1 MNRRWLTALAVR
13 LLLAAL
19 VSAAGSLPAAA
30 GRIVVDSA
38 GRKVELPDRIDRVM
52 VAGPPA
58 KVVVYVLAPEKLIG
72 WDRKPREADLPYLA
86 PIVRNLPEIGRLT
99 GRGDTANVEIVIN
112 AKPDL
117 IVDFGSVTP
126 TYVSLADRVQSQTGI
141 PYVLVD
147 GRFANTAEGVRWLGN
162 ALGVEERAD
171 RLARRVEEILGEVD
185 RVVGSV
191 AVEQRPHVY
200 LARGPNGLETGN
212 RGSITTEIIER
223 AGGANVVDAGME
235 RSGLVNVSIERV
247 LAWNPG
253 TIISIDRNFIDGLP
267 AAPGWSL
274 TEAVRK
280 GRVYLSPS
288 LPYGWVDS
296 PPSLNR
302 LLGLQWLARLFFP
315 DRFNDD
321 IRAVTKEFY
330 AAFYQVDLGQPEI
343 DRLLDGKADGR

>member
-1 MNRRWLTALAVR
+1 
-13 LLLAAL
+13 
-19 VSAAGSLPAAA
+19 
-30 GRIVVDSA
+30 
-38 GRKVELPDRIDRVM
+38 

-99 GRGDTANVEIVIN
+99 GRGDTANVEFVIN

-126 TYVSLADRVQSQTGI
+126 TYASLADRVQSQTGI

-147 GRFANTAEGVRWLGN
+147 GRFADTAQGLRWLGH
-162 ALGVEERAD
+162 ALGVEERAE
-171 RLARRVEEILGEVD
+171 RLAHRVDEILGEVD
-185 RVVGSV
+185 RVVSSV
-191 AVEQRPHVY
+191 PAEQRPHVY

-223 AGGANVVDAGME
+223 AGGVNVVDAGME
-235 RSGLVNVSIERV
+235 RIGLVTVSIERV
-247 LAWNPG
+247 LAWNPD
-253 TIISIDRNFIDGLP
+253 TIVTVDRNFVDALH
-267 AAPGWSL
+267 ATPGWPL

-288 LPYGWVDS
+288 LPFGWVDS

-302 LLGLQWLARLFFP
+302 MLGLQWLARLFFP
-315 DRFNDD
+315 DRFSDD
-321 IRAVTKEFY
+321 IRAVTRDFY
-330 AAFYQVDLGQPEI
+330 A
-343 DRLLDGKADGR
+343 